1 MKGDFSMDILTLWA
15 LLLSAMFGIFS
26 CILLMI
32 LLKVTNRLAEVNK
45 QLLIVVAGKDQKPE
59 ALRALVASNKPPQG
73 KIKGIANKDE
83 KEKKSSNVNY
93 TLEVG
98 VR

>member
-1 MKGDFSMDILTLWA
+1 MNYFGLGLFILA
-15 LLLSAMFGIFS
+15 GMFGIFS
-26 CILLMI
+26 YIILLI
-32 LLKVTNRLAEVNK
+32 LFKTVNRLAETNK

-73 KIKGIANKDE
+73 KLKGIADGGKKD
-83 KEKKSSNVNY
+83 KKPENTDY
-93 TLEVG
+93 TMKVG